1 MLFTVEFTLEVEAAT
16 AEDAAALALLDVRTT
31 PEVCLID
38 VYSDAPESRHSR
50 IAVDPREL
58 DE

>member
-16 AEDAAALALLDVRTT
+16 AEDAATLALLDVRTT
-31 PEVCLID
+31 PGPCLFD

-50 IAVDPREL
+50 IVVDPGSL

>member
-31 PEVCLID
+31 PEVCWID

-50 IAVDPREL
+50 IVVDPGSL

>member
-1 MLFTVEFTLEVEAAT
+1 VEAAT

-38 VYSDAPESRHSR
+38 VYSDAPESRHSLVA
-50 IAVDPREL
+50 IDPRAL